1 MTSPDRIEM
10 ELVGDYARKHEYWV
24 KHRRSKNYIARICGT
39 DKKYGY
45 KRVFLDR
52 VRMGRETVYCKDDF
66 TSGVL
71 YEFKSI
77 YYTGSGHPMPEV
89 DGIYRC
95 LGEEDGKLVFELVPN
110 EEVLKELSAGETDT
124 DLHVM
129 ELARKLLKVVGD
141 VEIAHK
147 VLDEVSKEAK

>member
-89 DGIYRC
+89 DGTLRMPAMVCSLFSPSQWHRKRKSIM
-95 LGEEDGKLVFELVPN
+95 LIGPEQ
-110 EEVLKELSAGETDT
+110 DT
-124 DLHVM
+124 RMYSGALTPTATVM
-129 ELARKLLKVVGD
+129 TPLR
-141 VEIAHK
+141 
-147 VLDEVSKEAK
+147 S